1 MQVEIRTDLVDV
13 AHCYAFM
20 LYYTQGG
27 ERMKKVNILQLIA
40 SICLLLGSVINLIEA
55 ITETQFPLSVF
66 SIPLLFVAI
75 VLYSVVLGKRK
86 EDKKKNCEE

>member
-1 MQVEIRTDLVDV
+1 
-13 AHCYAFM
+13 
-20 LYYTQGG
+20 
-27 ERMKKVNILQLIA
+27 MKKVNILQLIA

-86 EDKKKNCEE
+86 EDKEKNCEE